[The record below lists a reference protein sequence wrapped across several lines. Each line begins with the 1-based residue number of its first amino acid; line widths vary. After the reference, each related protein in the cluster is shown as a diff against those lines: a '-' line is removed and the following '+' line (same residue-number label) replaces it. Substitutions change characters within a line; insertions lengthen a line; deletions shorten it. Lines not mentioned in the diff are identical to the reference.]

1 MYKGMSTD
9 MIGLVVVGVEVVRGK
24 EEILLTKE
32 IWERREGIAMVAE
45 VGMRAGMGI
54 GAGEGVV
61 EQLNSIAIIVMV
73 GF

>member
-9 MIGLVVVGVEVVRGK
+9 MIGLVIVGVEIVRGK

-45 VGMRAGMGI
+45 VGMTAGIGI

-61 EQLNSIAIIVMV
+61 EQLNSMAIVVMV